1 MGNKTDYKVLHICP
15 DYPYTKLYDLLIDQ
29 LEENLQNTVY
39 VQTSDFNTRT
49 KYPVIYLG
57 RDFGVI
63 DRLLF
68 FRKQY
73 IIKKD
78 IEKRDLCASHNII
91 HAHNLFSAGYTARL
105 LSKKFKIPY
114 IVAVRNTDVNDFFHY
129 MVHLRSTGVK
139 VMRDAYAVVFLSPAY
154 KKLVIEKYVPKRYRD
169 AIEKKS
175 LVIPNGI
182 DRLFLDNSPQE
193 AKRLFDNKTLRLV
206 YVGEVN
212 TNKNVSTT
220 LKACEILEKK
230 GYCITL
236 TVVGRISESQYENI
250 KQSRFVHYY
259 PQSPKEEVIKHY
271 RQNDIFIMPSLKETF
286 GLVYVEAISQG
297 LPIIYSKGQGI
308 DGYFEEGV
316 VGYHVK
322 SKNAQEIV
330 DAVIKIIPE
339 YNEMSKRCIKVAQLF
354 SWKKITVQY
363 NDIYKQS
370 QNN

>member
-1 MGNKTDYKVLHICP
+1 MENKTDIKVLHICP
-15 DYPYTKLYDLLIDQ
+15 DYPYTKLYDLLINQ
-29 LEENLQNTVY
+29 LEENQKNTVY
-39 VQTSDFNTRT
+39 VQTSEYNIQT

-78 IEKRDLCASHNII
+78 IEKRNLCASHDII

-105 LSKKFKIPY
+105 LSKKYKIPY

-129 MVHLRSTGVK
+129 MVHLRSIGVK
-139 VMRDAYAVVFLSPAY
+139 VMYDACAVVFLSPAY
-154 KKLVIEKYVPKRYRD
+154 KKLVLEKYVPKRFRD
-169 AIEKKS
+169 EIDKKS

-182 DRLFLDNSPQE
+182 DNLFLDNSPRE
-193 AKRLFDNKTLRLV
+193 AKKLSDNKTLRLV

-212 TNKNVSTT
+212 TNKNVTTT
-220 LKACEILEKK
+220 LRTCEILEKE
-230 GYCITL
+230 GYHTTL

-250 KQSRFVHYY
+250 KENRFVQYY

-297 LPIIYSKGQGI
+297 LPIIYSKGQGV
-308 DGYFEEGV
+308 DGYFEEGE
-316 VGYHVK
+316 VGYHVI
-322 SKNAQEIV
+322 STNAENIA
-330 DAVIKIIPE
+330 DAIIKIIPKYE
-339 YNEMSKRCIKVAQLF
+339 EISKRCIQAAQPF
-354 SWKKITVQY
+354 SWGKITIQY
-363 NDIYKQS
+363 NDIYQQS
-370 QNN
+370 K